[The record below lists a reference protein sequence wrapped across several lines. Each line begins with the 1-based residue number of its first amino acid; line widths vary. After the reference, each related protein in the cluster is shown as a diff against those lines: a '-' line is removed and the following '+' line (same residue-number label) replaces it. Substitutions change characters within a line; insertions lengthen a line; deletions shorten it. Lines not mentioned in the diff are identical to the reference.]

1 MTIAS
6 WFLETFYSGQT
17 GEGARNVRNLAEQD
31 AAALLNVDVVSP
43 GSIL

>member
-17 GEGARNVRNLAEQD
+17 RRASNVRNLAEQD